1 DVAAG
6 TGKAFNQACF
16 DRVVSN
22 ARHDDRNR
30 LGRIL
35 GRSGQYDPSCYH
47 DDIDVETHQLGSKL
61 GSPIGLPLRIPVI
74 DGDVL
79 SFYITQVAKCQA
91 NPVGTGGLITWVL
104 RR

>member
-1 DVAAG
+1 GG
-6 TGKAFNQACF
+6 TFLNWACSI
-16 DRVVSN
+16 RVVSS

-47 DDIDVETHQLGSKL
+47 DDIDVETHQPGSKL

-79 SFYITQVAKCQA
+79 SFYIAQVAKCQA
-91 NPVGTGGLITWVL
+91 NPFGTGGLITSVL